1 MSGAQAALKASARA
15 LLLLPVDQR
24 RKPAG
29 RGSFPPMRQQAMQVE
44 RFGTHV
50 QSFEVTHR
58 LAP

>member
-1 MSGAQAALKASARA
+1 MSGAQAALQASART

-29 RGSFPPMRQQAMQVE
+29 RGSFPPMRQQAMQIE
-44 RFGTHV
+44 RLGAPV